1 MIAALQARPG
11 LWRFVKFLIVG
22 LLNTAVG
29 WVIYA
34 VLLRLLGLPWQI
46 ALGLAYVLG
55 VIWNFFT
62 HARWVFE
69 TRGFSRLP
77 AYILAYVAVFLT
89 NKWTLA
95 QMIGL
100 GFSALW
106 AQAILL
112 LPMAMLT
119 FVLIS
124 AALTSDWPPRFGR
137 GRG

>member
-100 GFSALW
+100 GFSELW